1 MYFQKQSQCWGKS
14 RKNRYTVLFMLFG
27 FFFKIQYNKMIKL
40 HNGNLFNWCITKLAS
55 VRWIRDCLT
64 ECSTLLINRNDYLIW
79 KLSTVPFK
87 NSSRISKVLE
97 VKGYT
102 SQTES
107 QIVVLCTGNRK
118 LLQLSI
124 IRKEM
129 LPFIFCIS
137 SFLCI

>member
-14 RKNRYTVLFMLFG
+14 RKNRYTVLVMLFV
-27 FFFKIQYNKMIKL
+27 FFCKIQYNKMIKL
-40 HNGNLFNWCITKLAS
+40 HNSNLFNWYITKLAS
-55 VRWIRDCLT
+55 VRCIRDCLT
-64 ECSTLLINRNDYLIW
+64 ECSTLLTNGIDYLIW